1 MEGNKLIAA
10 LCYFSVLFAPFLF
23 PLIVY
28 FVTKH
33 ERVKQHAKTS
43 FLSHCIPVAL
53 FFVSAIV
60 AIVLG
65 MNQNDAFFAWWLLG
79 VMGGGIAHVIVAIWN
94 IIKGIKV
101 LQEPGGNYQ

>member
-1 MEGNKLIAA
+1 MEGNKIVAA

-23 PLIVY
+23 PIIVY

-33 ERVKQHAKTS
+33 ERVKRHARTS
-43 FLSHCIPVAL
+43 LLSHCIPIAL
-53 FFVSAIV
+53 FVFSAIMV
-60 AIVLG
+60 IVLG
-65 MNQNDAFFAWWLLG
+65 MSENDAFFAWWLFG
-79 VMGGGIAHVIVAIWN
+79 MIGGGIAHVIVAIWN